1 MWRRGLKR
9 TQAQLDKPEG
19 KGAEGPD
26 VGHTLPRV
34 TGGSEAQGLVGKS
47 IGSGALWP
55 KFKSGSAPGW
65 VIATAACMCLSS
77 AALHAR
83 GAATRM
89 NAVGQAVLREHLSP
103 PGATAGIREAPLSP
117 ANTKKRSEDKVAG
130 CRVLM
135 PLSLSLSPSSQTPP
149 SLTPVYSGE
158 RVQSSFSLQC
168 KGMLQHA

>member
-89 NAVGQAVLREHLSP
+89 NAAGQAVLREHLSP
-103 PGATAGIREAPLSP
+103 PGATARIREAPLSP

-130 CRVLM
+130 RRVPGAHASQ
-135 PLSLSLSPSSQTPP
+135 PLPFSFLPNPT
-149 SLTPVYSGE
+149 LTYPGL
-158 RVQSSFSLQC
+158 FWG
-168 KGMLQHA
+168 KGPELVLTTV